1 MCYGGVT
8 VRGVYTGFFYGKHG
22 FNWNNNKNNII
33 LQRFLCTTYQRHPRD
48 SCHFSFRCLSKGR
61 RSGVYN
67 ESLMGEESEIF
78 DPDC

>member
-1 MCYGGVT
+1 MIERSASGNFSEN
-8 VRGVYTGFFYGKHG
+8 RN
-22 FNWNNNKNNII
+22 NWNNNKNNII
-33 LQRFLCTTYQRHPRD
+33 LRRFLCTTYQRHPRD
-48 SCHFSFRCLSKGR
+48 SCRFSFRCLSKGR